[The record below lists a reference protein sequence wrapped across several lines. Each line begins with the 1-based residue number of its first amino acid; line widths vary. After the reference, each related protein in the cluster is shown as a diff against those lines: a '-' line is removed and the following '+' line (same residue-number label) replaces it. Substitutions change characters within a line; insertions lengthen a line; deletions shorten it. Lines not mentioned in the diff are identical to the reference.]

1 MFYLKILPLLL
12 FILQFAS
19 IVHLYIINKTANSHV
34 PVVFIELNIIVFLS
48 VVILILIYTLVY
60 KFTFR
65 SFWLLPLSITI
76 VLSLYLAFYYLRM
89 LF

>member
-19 IVHLYIINKTANSHV
+19 IVHLYAINKTANTHV

-60 KFTFR
+60 TFTFR
-65 SFWLLPLSITI
+65 SFWILPLGITI
-76 VLSLYLAFYYLRM
+76 VLSFYLAFYYLRM